1 MLKEEGR
8 QVAQHQQSEGG
19 GHAGHPSPTSLK
31 SFWCNKYDLPFGSL
45 WSIYTRGFRLPEEE
59 LETASQ
65 NVNIVCSVER
75 VPVVL
80 QGKNIQIYKVYK
92 KLDIFARTVWR
103 GESSKQIKL
112 RYISVIAL
120 TSLQMPR
127 QLVMIIA
134 FGKILGA
141 NAQNVYIKFLLF
153 WGWMHADL
161 YLKFLIYWTK
171 GFRIQQVCK
180 NN

>member
-31 SFWCNKYDLPFGSL
+31 SFWCNKYDLPLGSL

-65 NVNIVCSVER
+65 NVNIMCSVER

-92 KLDIFARTVWR
+92 KTWHL
-103 GESSKQIKL
+103 
-112 RYISVIAL
+112 
-120 TSLQMPR
+120 
-127 QLVMIIA
+127 
-134 FGKILGA
+134 
-141 NAQNVYIKFLLF
+141 
-153 WGWMHADL
+153 
-161 YLKFLIYWTK
+161 
-171 GFRIQQVCK
+171 CK
-180 NN
+180 NSVKGWKQQTNKVEIYQRHSLNILTDAKAIGHDYCFRENFRRECTECVH

>member
-45 WSIYTRGFRLPEEE
+45 WSTVSIQGVSACLRKSLRQPARMWTSCVP
-59 LETASQ
+59 S
-65 NVNIVCSVER
+65 NVFQLFYR
-75 VPVVL
+75 VR
-80 QGKNIQIYKVYK
+80 IYKYIKSIKNLTSLQEQCEGV
-92 KLDIFARTVWR
+92 
-103 GESSKQIKL
+103 ESSKQIKL
-112 RYISVIAL
+112 RYICVIVL

-153 WGWMHADL
+153 WGWMDADL
-161 YLKFLIYWTK
+161 TK
-171 GFRIQQVCK
+171 GFWIQQVCK